1 MGLDQR
7 EMPVNHANILWKF
20 FDELRQHGRKAAAAR
35 SLKVAVLDDGN
46 VGGVRSQY
54 PIRLANWREN
64 GFLSRARC
72 GVAADHRALRV
83 YRERIGRFPFSLR
96 LSGLNTGLGRRW
108 LRSGKGRLRN
118 GCTLARRHQPAQ

>member
-7 EMPVNHANILWKF
+7 EVPVNHANILWKF

-83 YRERIGRFPFSLR
+83 YRERIGRTLSALR
-96 LSGLNTGLGRRW
+96 LRTFNRGLRRCRSSG
-108 LRSGKGRLRN
+108 GKGLRRD
-118 GCTLARRHQPAQ
+118 CRALAGDQQAGQ